1 MSLRICVLLWPKV
14 AALPS
19 RKSAIEF
26 PVAVPLKLK
35 VPVVE
40 GPLLLY
46 SRCLPQISV
55 PPACKKF
62 FPRSQLALSVSI
74 FSSSE
79 KRGRMIDDC
88 VPIDDQPP
96 ENVTAGR

>member
-1 MSLRICVLLWPKV
+1 MCLRICVLLWPNV
-14 AALPS
+14 AALPN
-19 RKSAIEF
+19 RKSPIEL
-26 PVAVPLKLK
+26 PVDVPLKLK
-35 VPVVE
+35 APVVE

-46 SRCLPQISV
+46 SRCVPHNSV
-55 PPACKKF
+55 PPACRKCL
-62 FPRSQLALSVSI
+62 PCSQLALSVSI